1 LLHEQFIISNFNRN
15 ILKERLLKND
25 TSRIIADMEVS
36 PTMRTLGIFC
46 SGSIKLQNN
55 NSPMAAEFRSKIKA
69 SFRIIAFAK
78 PDYLSAL
85 KSLLYAENF
94 VEHNTVA
101 TVMNDFLLKF
111 TELKNVSLYGSDED
125 AKAKSAEL
133 LDIKH
138 IRLAIKLACLIRNQE
153 YGSYFE
159 KQLQDKERLRIE
171 EYNKDTR
178 ECVVVWQDSEWVT
191 KWKRKEEWIK
201 DRQR

>member
-1 LLHEQFIISNFNRN
+1 MIPLELLQIWRSVPLCALWEYSARVASSF
-15 ILKERLLKND
+15 
-25 TSRIIADMEVS
+25 
-36 PTMRTLGIFC
+36 RTTT
-46 SGSIKLQNN
+46 
-55 NSPMAAEFRSKIKA
+55 A
-69 SFRIIAFAK
+69 RIIAFAK

-101 TVMNDFLLKF
+101 TVMNDFILKF
-111 TELKNVSLYGSDED
+111 TELKNVSLYGSDEN

-159 KQLQDKERLRIE
+159 KQLQEKERLRIE

>member
-1 LLHEQFIISNFNRN
+1 M
-15 ILKERLLKND
+15 K
-25 TSRIIADMEVS
+25 DMEVS

-46 SGSIKLQNN
+46 SASIQLQNN
-55 NSPMAAEFRSKIKA
+55 NSPMAAEFRSKMKA

-78 PDYLSAL
+78 PNYSSAL

-94 VEHNTVA
+94 VESNTVA
-101 TVMNDFLLKF
+101 TVMNDFILKF
-111 TELKNVSLYGSDED
+111 TELKNVNLYGSDD
-125 AKAKSAEL
+125 NAQAKAAEL

-159 KQLQDKERLRIE
+159 KQLQEKELARLE
-171 EYNKDTR
+171 EYNKDMR
-178 ECVVVWQDSEWVT
+178 DVVVLYQDSEWII

-201 DRQR
+201 DRQKIKLQEELV

>member
-1 LLHEQFIISNFNRN
+1 
-15 ILKERLLKND
+15 
-25 TSRIIADMEVS
+25 
-36 PTMRTLGIFC
+36 MRTLGIFC

-101 TVMNDFLLKF
+101 TVMNDFIL
-111 TELKNVSLYGSDED
+111 
-125 AKAKSAEL
+125 KSAEL

-138 IRLAIKLACLIRNQE
+138 LRLAIKLACLIRNQE

-159 KQLQDKERLRIE
+159 KQLQEKERLRIE

-178 ECVVVWQDSEWVT
+178 ECVVVWQDSEWIT

-201 DRQR
+201 DRQRQKLQEELV